1 MESKMSYQEFQER
14 LCQEVQRE
22 LNQQGTY
29 HCEVMQNQ
37 KNNAILCLSERK
49 TAAWLR

>member
-22 LNQQGTY
+22 LLQAPEY
-29 HCEVMQNQ
+29 IH
-37 KNNAILCLSERK
+37 
-49 TAAWLR
+49 